1 MNRTQRRQAGSAQE
15 SAADLFARAS
25 AQHQR
30 GETGSAV
37 HLYKKVLALDPSHAL
52 AHERLALISLIQGKP
67 AKAAAQYTDH
77 ARSMP
82 QTLTQFPK
90 VLETLKRVLP
100 ALAADLAT
108 MRGGSIEALAAAG
121 APGGTSIAAC
131 PYFRFV
137 LASTMMR
144 DDALEHWL
152 TALRADVLTAVVS
165 GNPAGDSDVLAFCA
179 ALAQQCFINE
189 YVFSVTPD
197 ENEVLARLSGI
208 VTEALARQAPVE
220 AWHLV
225 TLAMYRPLHTLPGA
239 EALAAQKWPAAVAAV
254 VTQQIS
260 EPLEERALR
269 ATIPTLTDI
278 GDGVTAEVRQQY
290 EENPYPRWVLMAQ
303 PPNPL
308 MVLDDHIRHQFPVTP
323 FRPTGARE
331 SFDVL
336 VAGCGT
342 GRYALEIAQSFRGA
356 RVLGVDL
363 SLSSLTHAKRKIPAN
378 AAGKVDFAQGDI
390 LKLGALDRRF
400 DLVSSTG
407 VLHHMGDPLGGWR
420 ELIKLMKPDA
430 LMQVGLYSAHARKEI
445 VAARQLIA
453 ERGYASTPEGIRA
466 CREDL
471 RAGTERFRFI
481 GLRDF
486 FTTSECRDLMFHV
499 HERQFTIPEIKDFLA
514 ANGLR
519 FIGFEFTPQETHL
532 HHREVFARNGW
543 STADLDRWD
552 AYERANPDIFASMY
566 RAPRKIACPSAPCES
581 AALTA

>member
-15 SAADLFARAS
+15 TATDLFTRAS

-30 GETGSAV
+30 GEIGNAV
-37 HLYKKVLALDPSHAL
+37 HLYKKVLGLDPGHAL

-77 ARSMP
+77 ARSTP

-100 ALAADLAT
+100 ALAADLAAG
-108 MRGGSIEALAAAG
+108 RGGSIETLAAPG

-137 LASTMMR
+137 LASTVMR

-165 GNPAGDSDVLAFCA
+165 GKPPGDGDVLAFCA

-197 ENEVLARLSGI
+197 ENE
-208 VTEALARQAPVE
+208 ALARQAPVE
-220 AWHLV
+220 AWHV
-225 TLAMYRPLHTLPGA
+225 VALAMYGPLHALPGA
-239 EALAAQKWPAAVAAV
+239 EGLAARKWPSAVAAV
-254 VTQQIS
+254 VTQQVS
-260 EPLEERALR
+260 EPNEERALR
-269 ATIPTLTDI
+269 ATIPHLTGI
-278 GDGVTAEVRQQY
+278 GDGVTAQVRQQY
-290 EENPYPRWVLMAQ
+290 EENPYPRWVLMAS

-308 MVLDDHIRHQFPVTP
+308 MVLDDHIRHQFPTTP
-323 FRPTGARE
+323 FRPTGARDAI
-331 SFDVL
+331 DVL

-342 GRYALEIAQSFRGA
+342 GRYALEIAQAFRGA
-356 RVLGVDL
+356 RVTGVDL
-363 SLSSLTHAKRKIPAN
+363 SLSSLTHAKRKIPAT
-378 AAGKVDFAQGDI
+378 AAGKVEFVQGDI
-390 LKLGALDRRF
+390 LKLGGLDRRF
-400 DLVSSTG
+400 DLVSTTG

-420 ELIKLMKPDA
+420 ELVKLMKPDG

-445 VAARQLIA
+445 VAARKLIA
-453 ERGYASTPEGIRA
+453 ERGYASTPEGIRQ
-466 CREDL
+466 CRADL
-471 RAGTERFRFI
+471 RAGRERFKFMA
-481 GLRDF
+481 LRDF
-486 FTTSECRDLMFHV
+486 FTVSECRDLMFHV

-514 ANGLR
+514 ENGLK
-519 FIGFEFTPQETHL
+519 FIGFEFTPQEAHL
-532 HHREVFARNGW
+532 HYREVFARAGW

-566 RAPRKIACPSAPCES
+566 IFWVQKINP
-581 AALTA
+581 